1 MELIDYGE
9 GEKIFYFTIR
19 LFEEGK
25 PYDCGE
31 FTEVFGIH
39 CFQESIFDCSIS
51 FKGEILQAEMAC
63 IYEVIWVNRG
73 EVSGSVFANI
83 ALKKESNLELIELIV
98 DGRADCDYMFSVT
111 EDEWENIDSDRP
123 QRTIC
128 KIDKIPMLIFTE
140 EEK

>member
-9 GEKIFYFTIR
+9 GEKIFYFTVR

-25 PYDCGE
+25 PYDRGE

-39 CFQESIFDCSIS
+39 CLRKSIFNCPIS

-73 EVSGSVFANI
+73 EVNGSIYANI
-83 ALKKESNLELIELIV
+83 ALKKENSLELIELIV
-98 DGRADCDYMFSVT
+98 DGSVDCEFGFVPLNA
-111 EDEWENIDSDRP
+111 EWTDIDGEQPFRVI
-123 QRTIC
+123 RTIS
-128 KIDKIPMLIFTE
+128 DIPRIIFTE
-140 EEK
+140 V